1 MNLSHLI
8 DTDWII
14 HYLHGNEEIVKEL
27 ISLSKKNGLAISIV
41 SLAEL
46 YEGIYYSTDP
56 LGNENALGEFLT
68 GVSILGIDDEI
79 CRIFGRERGRLRNQN
94 KIVSDFDLLIGSTCL
109 NYNLTLLSGN
119 RKHFEM
125 IEGLQ
130 IYSM

>member
-1 MNLSHLI
+1 MILSHLI

-14 HYLHGNEEIVKEL
+14 HYLHGHGEIVKEL

-56 LGNENALGEFLT
+56 LGNENALEEFLT
-68 GVSILGIDDEI
+68 GVSILGVDDEI
-79 CRIFGRERGRLRNQN
+79 CKIFGRERGRLRKKN

-109 NYNLTLLSGN
+109 NYNLTLLSSN

-130 IYSM
+130 IYPL

>member
-8 DTDWII
+8 DTDWVI

-27 ISLSKKNGLAISIV
+27 SSLSKKNGLAMSMI

-56 LGNENALGEFLT
+56 PGNENALGEFLT

-79 CRIFGRERGRLRNQN
+79 CRIFGRERGRLRKQN

-109 NYNLTLLSGN
+109 NYNLTLLSN
-119 RKHFEM
+119 NKNILR
-125 IEGLQ
+125 
-130 IYSM
+130 